1 MNVSTDKSIQPPTMV
16 SEKPLVSEKPIVS
29 EHPSPQGPQDV
40 LIYHVADPLEL
51 LRILT
56 SKKIQ
61 SASDLR
67 KKESFTL
74 YPGIPDGVTLCTRDE
89 LISKFSGGFAIVFDR
104 TKIDGYFVPQS
115 PIFSESLHLGGT
127 KRGLD
132 LSQSEE
138 ILSLS
143 SRLRI
148 EHPEL
153 SDRDL
158 HQYAQTRNKQAFNE
172 FGIQLPYVTIDYID
186 FNAEEY
192 QKQSAEVLYDYF
204 VTHAYRLFSEVD
216 HDIALSK

>member
-1 MNVSTDKSIQPPTMV
+1 MNVSTDKSIQPLTMV
-16 SEKPLVSEKPIVS
+16 SEKPLVSEN
-29 EHPSPQGPQDV
+29 PSPQGPQDV

-61 SASDLR
+61 SVSDLK

-89 LISKFSGGFAIVFDR
+89 LILKFSGGFAIVFDR

-115 PIFSESLHLGGT
+115 PIFSESLHLGGI
-127 KRGLD
+127 KGGLD
-132 LSQSEE
+132 LSLSEE

-143 SRLRI
+143 PSLKI

-158 HQYAQTRNKQAFNE
+158 HTYAKKRNTQALTE
-172 FGIQLPYVTIDYID
+172 FGIQLPSVTTHYCD

-192 QKQSAEVLYDYF
+192 QKQSAKIIKDYF
-204 VTHAYRLFSEVD
+204 IASAKELLSEVK